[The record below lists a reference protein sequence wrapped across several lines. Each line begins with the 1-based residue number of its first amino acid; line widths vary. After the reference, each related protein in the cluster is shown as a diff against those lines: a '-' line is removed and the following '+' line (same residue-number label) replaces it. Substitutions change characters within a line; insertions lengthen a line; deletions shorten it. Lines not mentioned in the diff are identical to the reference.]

1 MRQPCGSEGCGEAA
15 FSGDSR
21 RGSVQGTGGC
31 AGLCG
36 PGEGRERE
44 RGRGARTQNERQ
56 QNRAEPWALHLST

>member
-21 RGSVQGTGGC
+21 RGSVQGTGGR

-56 QNRAEPWALHLST
+56 